1 MTMLRVVVFLDVS
14 IDCGGA
20 GLAAVAVGRA
30 VSCRVDVCHAEE
42 DPRIDLYGDLVDVGF
57 D

>member
-1 MTMLRVVVFLDVS
+1 MTMRRVVVFLDVF
-14 IDCGGA
+14 DCGGG

-30 VSCRVDVCHAEE
+30 VSCQVGVCLVE
-42 DPRIDLYGDLVDVGF
+42 DLRIDLYGDLVDVGF

>member
-1 MTMLRVVVFLDVS
+1 MTMRQVVVFLDVS

-30 VSCRVDVCHAEE
+30 VSCRVGVCLVE
-42 DPRIDLYGDLVDVGF
+42 DPMIDLHGDLVDVGF